1 MIRVRDVLNVKG
13 TEVFSTGPDDSVYD
27 AIKIMADRRVG
38 ALVVLEEEKLVGL
51 ISETD
56 YARKIVLMGRTS
68 ANTKVREVM
77 ADKVLYVGLDQDIA
91 ECMALMTDRRF
102 RHLPVI
108 ENGKLMGLISIGDLV
123 KSIIDEQTFTIEQL
137 ERYITG

>member
-1 MIRVRDVLNVKG
+1 MKRVRDVLNVKG
-13 TEVFSTGPDDSVYD
+13 TDVFTIGPDASVYD
-27 AIKIMADRRVG
+27 AIKIMSDNRIG
-38 ALVVLEEEKLVGL
+38 ALVVLDGEKLVGL

-68 ANTKVREVM
+68 VNTMVREIM
-77 ADKVLYVGLDQDIA
+77 TDKVLYVSLDQDIT
-91 ECMALMTDRRF
+91 ECMALMSEYRF

-108 ENGKLMGLISIGDLV
+108 EDEQLAGLISIGDLV
-123 KSIIDEQTFTIEQL
+123 KSIIDDQTFTIEQL